1 MLILE
6 HICYKGE
13 EGRSILKDINLIIEP
28 GKLIAIT
35 GPNGGGKS
43 TLARIIAGVLKPSS
57 GKIFFYSEDIT
68 ELNITDRAQK
78 GISFG
83 FQQPVHFK
91 GITVYDLI
99 CMAAGETLSTINAS
113 CYLSEVGLCARDYIN
128 RELSDKLSGGE
139 IKRIEIATIIARNTT
154 LSILD
159 EPEAGIDLWSFNHL
173 IEVFKKMHSNKKAT
187 IIIISHQQRILEI
200 ADEIIA
206 MVDGEIIKYGLKDKV
221 LEELLNCTD
230 PSRCKYCQNVLEDN
244 HNE

>member
-1 MLILE
+1 
-6 HICYKGE
+6 
-13 EGRSILKDINLIIEP
+13 
-28 GKLIAIT
+28 
-35 GPNGGGKS
+35 
-43 TLARIIAGVLKPSS
+43 
-57 GKIFFYSEDIT
+57 
-68 ELNITDRAQK
+68 
-78 GISFG
+78 
-83 FQQPVHFK
+83 
-91 GITVYDLI
+91 
-99 CMAAGETLSTINAS
+99 
-113 CYLSEVGLCARDYIN
+113 
-128 RELSDKLSGGE
+128 
-139 IKRIEIATIIARNTT
+139 